1 MKREISRIL
10 GVLAALVCFA
20 HAARAQLQGGAD
32 WDIDGQR
39 FGSRSG
45 GGSAVPSAARDA
57 NLEQLN
63 KILSV
68 SQLTPTDRSAYLS
81 LRAFAL
87 ARAGREASLS
97 EAQLWE
103 HLSPSVFQ
111 TPYSEISRILREMAP
126 PPGSRVVD
134 LGAGYGR
141 MAFVVE
147 AFFPQVEFVRS
158 EEHTS

>member
-1 MKREISRIL
+1 MCQIVVMKREISRIL

-87 ARAGREASLS
+87 ARAGREADGQKDVAEMGKVLPAAWQIVMWSTMPI
-97 EAQLWE
+97 AA
-103 HLSPSVFQ
+103 
-111 TPYSEISRILREMAP
+111 EI
-126 PPGSRVVD
+126 
-134 LGAGYGR
+134 GR
-141 MAFVVE
+141 AHV
-147 AFFPQVEFVRS
+147 
-158 EEHTS
+158 